1 MRYVF
6 LIYSQENEWEASS
19 EKEKTAVINAYR
31 EIAREARAKGIL
43 EAGDELQPV
52 TTATSVR
59 VRNGK
64 TLITDGPFA
73 ETKEQLGGYFILNCE
88 NLDEAIEWA
97 QRFPTAKNGSI
108 EIRPIVENPGA

>member
-6 LIYSQENEWEASS
+6 LIYSQESEWDSSS
-19 EKEKTAVINAYR
+19 EVEQAAVINSYS

-52 TTATSVR
+52 STATSVR
-59 VRNGK
+59 VRDGK
-64 TLITDGPFA
+64 TMITDGPFA

-97 QRFPTAKNGSI
+97 QRFPTAKTGSI